1 MRNKLIKKLTI
12 ALATATA
19 IISATPFIVQ
29 AEQRNSVAHPRT
41 PYRLSFY
48 NRHRR
53 SYRVAGALHF
63 AHSKLHD
70 VLLLTPFERHA
81 LEDDKLYKQ
90 VLSHYNK
97 PPRIEPTM
105 ELYAPYT
112 ARATWQLFRTIDSV
126 HLLHEMTEDI
136 LADKDIPWSQKEK
149 ELEKIYEYYKSTYKD
164 VALSPAPLDVTM
176 RRAGVMMKPYFT
188 LTRNYYPKNNNFFYA
203 AHWWHP
209 AVYESMMIG
218 GNDSE
223 QDKML
228 NQMEDV
234 FQREVIPNPPMRM
247 LLTREGAPRY
257 SRLSPETANV
267 FDNLH
272 MLHGITYDIFAY
284 DGWTIEQKRA
294 ELYRVLK
301 ALGYQQGDEKLA
313 RKFTTPKPNFN
324 PLAYDEW
331 SKSADGSM
339 TRMMMEM
346 MQEMMP
352 MMHASMKGGMNSGM
366 QDNMNHDMNSPMSS
380 QMQGEMNGG
389 MSQEMHQ
396 KMMAQLK
403 MKLTPGIQSG
413 EIPGSWM
420 DAIKVLMPNMKMS
433 PEAMQPG
440 KINPMMV
447 EAMLKGWQ
455 EKYGNLPDIESI
467 SMDSEPSAQDIL
479 AQTQK

>member
-1 MRNKLIKKLTI
+1 M
-12 ALATATA
+12 
-19 IISATPFIVQ
+19 
-29 AEQRNSVAHPRT
+29 
-41 PYRLSFY
+41 
-48 NRHRR
+48 
-53 SYRVAGALHF
+53 
-63 AHSKLHD
+63 
-70 VLLLTPFERHA
+70 LLTSFERHA

-90 VLSHYNK
+90 VLSHYNE

-112 ARATWQLFRTIDSV
+112 ARATWRLFRTIDSV
-126 HLLHEMTEDI
+126 HLLHETTEDI
-136 LADKDIPWSQKEK
+136 LADKDIPWIQKEK
-149 ELEKIYEYYKSTYKD
+149 ELEKIYDYYKSTYKD

-188 LTRNYYPKNNNFFYA
+188 HTRNYYPKNNNFFYA

-209 AVYESMMIG
+209 AIYESMMIG
-218 GNDSE
+218 GNDKE

-234 FQREVIPNPPMRM
+234 FQNQVIPNPPMRM
-247 LLTREGAPRY
+247 LLSREGAPRY

-346 MQEMMP
+346 VQEMMP
-352 MMHASMKGGMNSGM
+352 MMHASMKGGMNSEM
-366 QDNMNHDMNSPMSS
+366 QGNMNHDGMNQMSS
-380 QMQGEMNGG
+380 EMNGG

-396 KMMAQLK
+396 KMMVQLK

-420 DAIKVLMPNMKMS
+420 DAMKVLMPNMKMS
-433 PEAMQPG
+433 PETMQPG
-440 KINPMMV
+440 KINPMMI

-467 SMDSEPSAQDIL
+467 SMDTEPSAKGIL

>member
-1 MRNKLIKKLTI
+1 MEEGWFVTTSNVDSASRSLINSSERD
-12 ALATATA
+12 
-19 IISATPFIVQ
+19 ISQ
-29 AEQRNSVAHPRT
+29 
-41 PYRLSFY
+41 
-48 NRHRR
+48 
-53 SYRVAGALHF
+53 
-63 AHSKLHD
+63 
-70 VLLLTPFERHA
+70 
-81 LEDDKLYKQ
+81 
-90 VLSHYNK
+90 
-97 PPRIEPTM
+97 
-105 ELYAPYT
+105 
-112 ARATWQLFRTIDSV
+112 
-126 HLLHEMTEDI
+126 MTFVN
-136 LADKDIPWSQKEK
+136 PS
-149 ELEKIYEYYKSTYKD
+149 SYKD

-234 FQREVIPNPPMRM
+234 FQSEVIPNPPMRM

-284 DGWTIEQKRA
+284 DGWTVEQKRA

-301 ALGYQQGDEKLA
+301 ALGYQHH
-313 RKFTTPKPNFN
+313 RVNHHHRVTTPKPNFN

-331 SKSADGSM
+331 AKSADGSI

-352 MMHASMKGGMNSGM
+352 MMHASMNSGM
-366 QDNMNHDMNSPMSS
+366 RSPM
-380 QMQGEMNGG
+380 QRNMNGG

-420 DAIKVLMPNMKMS
+420 DAMKVLMPNMKMS
-433 PEAMQPG
+433 AEAMQPG

-467 SMDSEPSAQDIL
+467 SMDTEPSAQDIL